1 MPGTSSSNLST
12 SPQST
17 IASFT
22 TCISSFPLSLPN
34 PTTSHRPLHRIPT
47 VTDFGLV
54 VSREPAL
61 APPRTKPFIWR
72 TYNSSSSSSH
82 RGKSTCR
89 TISWPV
95 AARKKVVADP
105 GTYDGSP
112 AKFHEW
118 WSKIKIW
125 MQVSM
130 QGATDA
136 EVAAAV
142 YSQLTGLKAGCWAQ
156 VRLDHCMAAAH
167 ARTWPMWGDLTA
179 EIEGF
184 FLPRNNREW
193 ACAQLLRLRQGPRQ
207 RINEFLAQFEA
218 LKVQSGCPDEY
229 TQDLL
234 ERAVSRKIL
243 EQVYL
248 QAVARDTYLNLCD
261 SVCDMGRAQELFII
275 NSQGSPQYF
284 QGPYTSSS
292 SSASGSGTPMDIGTA
307 NTCPQPHG
315 KGLQCY
321 NCQGFGH
328 IAHECTQPCRPQQQQ
343 QTRSTQ
349 HQGGN
354 SDDERI
360 NAVRRMSFAEMRDFF
375 KNLKG

>member
-1 MPGTSSSNLST
+1 MADLQLLIQQLAQGQIDLQNH
-12 SPQST
+12 
-17 IASFT
+17 IA
-22 TCISSFPLSLPN
+22 
-34 PTTSHRPLHRIPT
+34 
-47 VTDFGLV
+47 
-54 VSREPAL
+54 AL
-61 APPRTKPFIWR
+61 ANTQ
-72 TYNSSSSSSH
+72 
-82 RGKSTCR
+82 
-89 TISWPV
+89 
-95 AARKKVVADP
+95 AAPAAAACKKVVADP

-112 AKFHEW
+112 ARFHEW
-118 WSKIKIW
+118 WSKIKVW

-167 ARTWPMWGDLTA
+167 ALAVAPAGHNLPAAWPMWGDLTA

-184 FLPRNNREW
+184 FLPGNNREW

-207 RINEFLAQFEA
+207 RIDEFLAQFEA

-229 TQDLL
+229 AQDLL
-234 ERAVSRKIL
+234 ERAILQKIL

-248 QAVARDTYLNLCD
+248 QAIARDTYLNLCD
-261 SVCDMGRAQELFII
+261 SVRDMGRAQELFII
-275 NSQGSPQYF
+275 NSQGSPRYF
-284 QGPYTSSS
+284 QGPNTSSP
-292 SSASGSGTPMDIGTA
+292 SSASGSGAPMDIGAAT
-307 NTCPQPHG
+307 TCPQPCG
-315 KGLQCY
+315 RGLQCY

-328 IAHECTQPCRPQQQQ
+328 IARECTQPRRPWQQQ

-360 NAVRRMSFAEMRDFF
+360 NAVRGMSFAEMRDFF
-375 KNLKG
+375 KNLKD